1 MQLLIA
7 DLWGADGH
15 SQIVMPGDNGDWS
28 SYDNFLTALFNAIH
42 DNDMVPYLDLEIW
55 NEPDLNDTFWQR
67 DQVQYL
73 EMWGRGYYKLRA
85 AFPNNK
91 IIGPCSSSNPS
102 PNNTWLE
109 NYLQYIKSNGSIP
122 DYYCWHLELNSGDD
136 LEYTLPVWDALLS
149 KYSLPQKPIIC
160 NEYAIQSKQQPG
172 GSTWWI
178 SRLERYGVRGLR
190 GNWAVNGSYDYFA
203 GLLGKPGAG
212 TSSYNPNQAGYWNN
226 GEYNVYKYYNL
237 NMTGN
242 QMQTV
247 GSPDGLF
254 DVYATAGTTEN
265 SVKMICGSRLTA
277 GTWNIL
283 VTGLDTVGLP
293 SSGTITIQAY
303 QFNYAGGA
311 FGNVP
316 YPVDQ
321 GTTPHSYSNNELLI
335 YVSPNQ
341 TTSYAFEFV

>member
-15 SQIVMPGDNGDWS
+15 SQIVMPGDNGDWL

-42 DNDMVPYLDLEIW
+42 DNNMVPYLDLEIW

-67 DQVQYL
+67 DQTQYL

-91 IIGPCSSSNPS
+91 IIGPCSSSNPAS
-102 PNNTWLE
+102 NNTWLE

-136 LEYTLPVWDALLS
+136 LEYTLPAWDALLS

-160 NEYAIQSKQQPG
+160 NEYAIQSEQQPG

-178 SRLERYGVRGLR
+178 SRLERYDVRGLR

-203 GLLGKPGAG
+203 GLLGKPGAN
-212 TSSYNPNQAGYWNN
+212 TSSYNATQAGYWNN

-242 QMQTV
+242 RVQTV
-247 GSPDGLF
+247 GSADGLF
-254 DVYATAGTTEN
+254 DVYATVGTTEN

-277 GTWNIL
+277 GTWDIL
-283 VTGLDTVGLP
+283 MTGLDTIGLP
-293 SSGTITIQAY
+293 SSGTITLQAY

-321 GTTPHSYSNNELLI
+321 GTTPHSYSNNELLF